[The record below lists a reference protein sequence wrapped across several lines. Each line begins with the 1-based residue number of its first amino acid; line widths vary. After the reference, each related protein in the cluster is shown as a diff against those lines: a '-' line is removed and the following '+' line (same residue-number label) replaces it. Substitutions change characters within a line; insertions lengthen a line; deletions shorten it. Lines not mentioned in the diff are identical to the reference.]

1 MMTWDRRGDDN
12 HLTTITAAK
21 DWPGILMKVN
31 KTSSTYS
38 HWYRSELGKCFRLG
52 VSTDSRG
59 NMMTWGRRVHPD
71 EYRRA
76 PKRCT
81 GPMVNCIEDYKPDLL
96 GHC

>member
-1 MMTWDRRGDDN
+1 MPGIGAATSN

-38 HWYRSELGKCFRLG
+38 HWYRSVPKLGKCCRIRLQTR

-81 GPMVNCIEDYKPDLL
+81 GPMVNCIEDYK
-96 GHC
+96 